1 MVTLARKICSLQE
14 TVLRILKQLLIKRLS
29 EAVLKLLQ
37 KAGSAQ
43 VAYYW

>member
-14 TVLRILKQLLIKRLS
+14 TVLGILKQLLIKRLS
-29 EAVLKLLQ
+29 KAVLKLFQ